1 MSLAVFLAICAA
13 GSLLGLLA
21 LPFPRLARLVGVV
34 ALIAAFV
41 AALTIKPA
49 DELTV
54 GQVQL
59 ATSWYAGLF
68 LSTATL
74 CCLIVCLLGLV
85 VGWPERL
92 APAALATFA
101 GLAVAFTAT
110 DPGVV
115 FAAVAASAIPAV
127 LVAIGSSSR
136 STEASEPAVATHA
149 LDVSLSELRT
159 LGLIAAGALIASVV
173 VLQPGWTASDPT
185 FVFALAYL
193 ALGLAV
199 AVRFGAVPFHVPA
212 ARLSKSSVKLGLALP
227 LVWIPAGLGI
237 VTLSWS
243 TSVFQMRSD
252 WLDAAVAGLQVI
264 AVATLILG
272 ALGAL
277 LHEEIEEIA
286 TYSIIQ
292 DAAFVLLAL
301 AARDADAAG
310 PMRLWLLTFIVAKSA
325 LVAWVAALSATFGSS
340 QLQDLRGWLRRAP
353 ILGLALAAIVV
364 ATLGWPGSAVFDARA
379 TLIRLALPSEVQFL
393 GIAAVLLSI
402 SYYGRL
408 VAVGL
413 MAPGERVRS
422 SNGERPRRP
431 KSLVAASGAVASA
444 SVAPAPE
451 AAADAAPSARRSR
464 ARASRAAARAL
475 SAAAPLEV
483 SAAPESRGPRRPAN
497 VNRAAGTARRSLAK
511 ALRRFGSA
519 CVRSIRGAVPDARQ
533 LPLAWRL
540 NRTLETSLLV
550 LGISALSVAIAFGS
564 FGASRASSS
573 GISLDAV
580 LAPTPQLPVTGN
592 DAPLGPSP
600 TPSIGTT
607 GSPAPSSASASPS
620 GSGTGPTGSASPGT
634 SPSASSSGLPSQL
647 TGD

>member
-1 MSLAVFLAICAA
+1 
-13 GSLLGLLA
+13 
-21 LPFPRLARLVGVV
+21 
-34 ALIAAFV
+34 
-41 AALTIKPA
+41 
-49 DELTV
+49 
-54 GQVQL
+54 
-59 ATSWYAGLF
+59 
-68 LSTATL
+68 
-74 CCLIVCLLGLV
+74 
-85 VGWPERL
+85 
-92 APAALATFA
+92 
-101 GLAVAFTAT
+101 
-110 DPGVV
+110 
-115 FAAVAASAIPAV
+115 
-127 LVAIGSSSR
+127 
-136 STEASEPAVATHA
+136 
-149 LDVSLSELRT
+149 
-159 LGLIAAGALIASVV
+159 
-173 VLQPGWTASDPT
+173 
-185 FVFALAYL
+185 
-193 ALGLAV
+193 
-199 AVRFGAVPFHVPA
+199 
-212 ARLSKSSVKLGLALP
+212 
-227 LVWIPAGLGI
+227 
-237 VTLSWS
+237 
-243 TSVFQMRSD
+243 
-252 WLDAAVAGLQVI
+252 
-264 AVATLILG
+264 
-272 ALGAL
+272 
-277 LHEEIEEIA
+277 
-286 TYSIIQ
+286 
-292 DAAFVLLAL
+292 
-301 AARDADAAG
+301 
-310 PMRLWLLTFIVAKSA
+310 
-325 LVAWVAALSATFGSS
+325 
-340 QLQDLRGWLRRAP
+340 
-353 ILGLALAAIVV
+353 
-364 ATLGWPGSAVFDARA
+364 
-379 TLIRLALPSEVQFL
+379 
-393 GIAAVLLSI
+393 
-402 SYYGRL
+402 
-408 VAVGL
+408 

-475 SAAAPLEV
+475 SATTPAEV

-497 VNRAAGTARRSLAK
+497 VNRAAGPPRRSLAK

-620 GSGTGPTGSASPGT
+620 GSGTGPTGSGLPGGGAPPPAPAPRRGGGPAPPASAPPGT